1 MKKKM
6 ETTRDQLAEALYQKG
21 LALAEIESLKGEKAP
36 EAAAAEGTKDVDK
49 TDDQS
54 APESTQP
61 DLFEENFKEL
71 KKWVDIKS
79 SKYGTLWVVRERCCG
94 RLGTAL
100 KVLTDMIQ
108 DNGEPPKKKLYELK
122 LSLIDEIGWAHLTS
136 YERQW
141 MHTSET
147 KPGIGECSCSTGR
160 KLGLSVKQPPHAS
173 KIIFSSWQ
181 LPLFSMALIFILTL

>member
-1 MKKKM
+1 MYFV
-6 ETTRDQLAEALYQKG
+6 QQ
-21 LALAEIESLKGEKAP
+21 GEKAP

-79 SKYGTLWVVRERCCG
+79 SKYGTLWVVRERRCG

-100 KVLTDMIQ
+100 KVFFFYLMFSITLICQ
-108 DNGEPPKKKLYELK
+108 
-122 LSLIDEIGWAHLTS
+122 LST
-136 YERQW
+136 
-141 MHTSET
+141 
-147 KPGIGECSCSTGR
+147 
-160 KLGLSVKQPPHAS
+160 
-173 KIIFSSWQ
+173 
-181 LPLFSMALIFILTL
+181 